1 MQIECEKCKKNFKSK
16 FDLGRHLNKKYPCD
30 IQKPAIKDPENIICE
45 FCNKKYSNK
54 YGLYKHFKTCTKKII
69 AEEVLKEKKII
80 EQNTIINIE
89 NQTNNQTNNLNIT
102 NNIINNVVMTV
113 DYSKEN
119 LADVDLMNILMRH
132 EEVIVKFLYELH
144 CSEEKP
150 EYYNVGI
157 KNMKRYQA
165 YVKQNGLWIERN
177 KKEVLNELL
186 VKISNFISD
195 EHDKECKRVGLNKA
209 NLLFSNALREIKYT
223 DPTEAIFKKAEVN
236 KLQSD
241 IEYVLFSNKDKIFS
255 NKKQIIKNKYNYQL
269 KVRPEML
276 KINLKEN

>member
-1 MQIECEKCKKNFKSK
+1 MNEHKCPKCNFIFKRK
-16 FDLGRHLNKKYPCD
+16 DTLITHLNKKKSCLSD
-30 IQKPAIKDPENIICE
+30 EKKIKCE
-45 FCNKKYSNK
+45 FCSKMFAKQYNLTRHLNICK
-54 YGLYKHFKTCTKKII
+54 KKISELESLKI
-69 AEEVLKEKKII
+69 KNEELKTEIEKIK
-80 EQNTIINIE
+80 
-89 NQTNNQTNNLNIT
+89 NNKQIVQNIT
-102 NNIINNVVMTV
+102 INNNTTNIQNNFHFN
-113 DYSKEN
+113 DYGKEDITQIN
-119 LADVDLMNILMRH
+119 LYEILERKADVIPKIL
-132 EEVIVKFLYELH
+132 YDLH
-144 CSEEKP
+144 CSIDRP
-150 EYYNVGI
+150 ENYNVGI
-157 KNMKRYQA
+157 KSLKRYQA
-165 YVKQNGLWIERN
+165 HVRQNGEWIERN